1 MSDFEDEMDVDA
13 SKDLQFSSGNANGK
27 KRTAADLP
35 VEAQDN
41 LPWVE
46 KYRPNS
52 LDDVSGHQD
61 ILATINRF
69 VEKNRLP
76 HLLLYGP
83 PGTGKT
89 STILAL
95 ARRIYGNK
103 NMRQMVLELNASDDR
118 GIDVVREQIKTFA
131 STKQIFSMAP
141 QAAGGSSLAGF
152 KLIVLDEADAM
163 TATAQMALRRI
174 MERYTANT
182 RFCIIANYTHKLS
195 PALLSRCTR
204 FRFSPLKEADIRT
217 LVDKVIERE
226 QVRIQPEAVDSLVTL
241 SKGDMR
247 RALNVLQACHASSIP
262 LPMRDAPNAP
272 RPEPETITNATIYD
286 CIAAPHPGDIQEIM
300 TTILSTS
307 DVTSCLNT
315 VQMLKSTKGL
325 ALADILSALADQLQ
339 QLEVPAQTRITW
351 LEGLA
356 EIEWRLSGGGSEAVQ
371 TGGLVGVVRNG
382 CELMGDKGIALA

>member
-1 MSDFEDEMDVDA
+1 MSDYEDEMDVDT
-13 SKDLQFSSGNANGK
+13 SKDVQFGSDNAAGK
-27 KRTAADLP
+27 KRTVADLP

-46 KYRPNS
+46 KYRPES
-52 LDDVSGHQD
+52 LDEVSGHQD

-69 VEKNRLP
+69 VEANRLP

-89 STILAL
+89 STVLAL
-95 ARRIYGNK
+95 ARKIYGTK

-141 QAAGGSSLAGF
+141 QSANASLAGF
-152 KLIVLDEADAM
+152 KLIILDEADAM
-163 TATAQMALRRI
+163 TSTAQMALRRI

-204 FRFSPLKEADIRT
+204 FRFSPLKEADIRS
-217 LVDKVIERE
+217 LVDTVIEKE
-226 QVRIQPEAVDSLVTL
+226 DIKIQPDAVDSLVTL

-247 RALNVLQACHASSIP
+247 RALNVLQACHASSKP

-272 RPEPETITNATIYD
+272 APEPEIITNATIYD
-286 CIAAPHPGDIQEIM
+286 CIAAPHPADIQEIM
-300 TTILSTS
+300 STILNTS

-315 VQMLKSTKGL
+315 VNTLKATKGL

-356 EIEWRLSGGGSEAVQ
+356 EIEYRLSGGGSESIQ

-382 CELMGDKGIALA
+382 CELMGDKGVAMT